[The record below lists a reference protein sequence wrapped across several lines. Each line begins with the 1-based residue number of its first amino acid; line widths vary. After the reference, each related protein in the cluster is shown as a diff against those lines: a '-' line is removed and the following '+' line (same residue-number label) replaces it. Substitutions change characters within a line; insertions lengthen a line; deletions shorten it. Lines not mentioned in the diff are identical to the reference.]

1 MCHRAK
7 RAMIIFLKSIV
18 REVASMI
25 ERSSEDEAFEEI
37 ERRQATPVR
46 PSSRLRTADEAF
58 AEWNHSHRPS
68 EHWIERKAFL
78 AGWAAGVRNEFQ
90 RERND

>member
-1 MCHRAK
+1 MT
-7 RAMIIFLKSIV
+7 
-18 REVASMI
+18 
-25 ERSSEDEAFEEI
+25 ERSPEDEAFDEI
-37 ERRQATPVR
+37 ERRQAPAVR
-46 PSSRLRTADEAF
+46 PSRLRTGEEAF
-58 AEWNHSHRPS
+58 AEWDHSHRPS